1 MTTIAALRREQLV
14 EELLRQGGASV
25 ADLSARLRVSE
36 ATIRRDL
43 DTLERAGRLRR
54 AHGGALAP
62 AGGGEQ
68 SVRERE
74 ALFGEEKRRIGAAA
88 AALIV
93 DGDTIAM
100 TGGTTTLQVARS
112 IPQGSNCTVVTNAV
126 DIVLELARRPGLTVI
141 ATGGRLRP
149 NTLELVGPLAEQ
161 TLGQL
166 FVDKAFIGVNGL
178 TLEAGLTTHD
188 ETEAVISRIMIRA
201 AREVIVVADRSKLS
215 RVALAR
221 MGDLAQVRTL
231 ITDKGADQDILAAL
245 ERAGIDVVAV

>member
-1 MTTIAALRREQLV
+1 M
-14 EELLRQGGASV
+14 
-25 ADLSARLRVSE
+25 
-36 ATIRRDL
+36 
-43 DTLERAGRLRR
+43 
-54 AHGGALAP
+54 
-62 AGGGEQ
+62 
-68 SVRERE
+68 
-74 ALFGEEKRRIGAAA
+74 
-88 AALIV
+88 
-93 DGDTIAM
+93 
-100 TGGTTTLQVARS
+100 QVARS
-112 IPQGSNCTVVTNAV
+112 IPQKPNCTVVTNAV